1 MEKRGRGLEP
11 CVFELSEEDKG
22 GGLVGSRRGYQKGD
36 LSQFVVF
43 GVGETFGT
51 PRGRRTLASD

>member
-1 MEKRGRGLEP
+1 M
-11 CVFELSEEDKG
+11 FELSEEDKG

-43 GVGETFGT
+43 GVGETFGI